1 MGRRRKDRESHWRDI
16 LQRQAASG
24 MSVAVFCRQK
34 SISGPSFYSWRR
46 RLKMRDANSQEAD
59 HQADIPAASVGQL
72 LPVRIESINPPETM
86 RILTPRG
93 VSLDVPSNIDPGAL
107 AGLLRALRETNLC

>member
-24 MSVAVFCRQK
+24 MSVAEFCRQE
-34 SISGPSFYSWRR
+34 SLSGPSFYSWRR
-46 RLKMRDANSQEAD
+46 KLKERDAKSEDANQRAK
-59 HQADIPAASVGQL
+59 IPAASVGQL
-72 LPVRIESINPPETM
+72 LPVRIESTNPPEPM
-86 RILTPRG
+86 RILMPRG

-107 AGLLRALRETNLC
+107 AGLLRALRETHLC